1 MVPRAQT
8 ADDVAL
14 ALGVTRTRAWHAIKE
29 LRRNGRVLDLAPGLY
44 RAAAK
49 RPAPVRRERARR
61 VNVRLEERAHAR
73 LVALAE
79 QRGETVSETVS
90 AALEYLLDVAPTDV
104 VRLDRR

>member
-8 ADDVAL
+8 ADDVARE
-14 ALGVTRTRAWHAIKE
+14 LGVTRTQAWHAIKE

-61 VNVRLEERAHAR
+61 VNVRLEERVHAR

-79 QRGETVSETVS
+79 QRGETVS
-90 AALEYLLDVAPTDV
+90 AALQYLLDVVPTDV
-104 VRLDRR
+104 VRLDPR